1 MSTIYEIA
9 KKLGVSTATV
19 SRALNNKGYVRR
31 ELKEQILATAEEL
44 GYVPNSLARSL
55 ASGLTKVISLI
66 VPDIAN
72 SFCLVAGR
80 RRHGL

>member
-1 MSTIYEIA
+1 M
-9 KKLGVSTATV
+9 
-19 SRALNNKGYVRR
+19 RR

-72 SFCLVAGR
+72 SFLPWWPGA
-80 RRHGL
+80 